1 MLTHAVTP
9 FIKLWLCISL
19 NPRPYAFVTSFY
31 HMMGCAIL
39 RHVHSP
45 EINDVIDELAHCSVL
60 KEPPEITVVVRV

>member
-1 MLTHAVTP
+1 MLIHAVTP

-31 HMMGCAIL
+31 HMMGCETL
-39 RHVHSP
+39 RHIHSP

-60 KEPPEITVVVRV
+60 KEVLEITVMVRV